1 MVVDQADIRFS
12 RHPSWLRVRFPG
24 GENFHSLKKLVRT
37 HALHTVC
44 ESANCP
50 NIGECWDKGTAT
62 FMILGNTC
70 TRRCGFCAVHTG
82 RPEGYDRDEPLR
94 VARAVQ
100 VLRLRHAV
108 VTSVDRDDLPDE
120 GSEVFAETV
129 GRIRELNPGTNV
141 EVLIPD
147 FKGSWENLAR
157 VIEAEPDVLAHNLD
171 TVPRLYAKVKPKSSY
186 EHSLALLRNVKET
199 APQIKTKTGL
209 MLGLGEEAGEI
220 EQAMDDVRS
229 ANLDI
234 LTIGQYLRP
243 SVRHSPLLKH
253 YHPDEFQE
261 LKRIGEGKGIPHV
274 ESGPLVRSSY
284 HAAEQV
290 DELLER
296 STANTL
302 PILS

>member
-1 MVVDQADIRFS
+1 MPVDQADIRFS
-12 RHPSWLRVRFPG
+12 RHPTWLRVRFPG

-37 HALHTVC
+37 NSLHTVC

-82 RPEGYDRDEPLR
+82 RPESYDRDEPMR

-100 VLRLRHAV
+100 VLKLKHAV
-108 VTSVDRDDLPDE
+108 VTSVDRDDLQDE
-120 GSEVFAETV
+120 GSEVFAETIR
-129 GRIRELNPGTNV
+129 RIRELNPGTNV

-147 FKGSWENLAR
+147 FKASCDNLAR
-157 VIEAEPDVLAHNLD
+157 VVEAWPDVLAHNLD

-186 EHSLALLRNVKET
+186 EHSLNLLRHVKQT
-199 APQIKTKTGL
+199 APHIKTKAGL
-209 MLGLGEEAGEI
+209 MLGLGEEVGEI
-220 EQAMDDVRS
+220 DQAMDDVRS
-229 ANLDI
+229 AGVDI

-243 SVRHSPLLKH
+243 SLKHLPLLKH

-261 LKRIGEGKGIPHV
+261 LKRVGEDKGIPHV

-290 DELLER
+290 EELLER
-296 STANTL
+296 SADKIF

>member
-1 MVVDQADIRFS
+1 MPIDQADIRFS

-24 GENFHSLKKLVRT
+24 GDSFHSLKKLVRT

-82 RPEGYDRDEPLR
+82 RPESYDRDEPLR

-100 VLRLRHAV
+100 VLKLRHAV

-120 GSEVFAETV
+120 GSEVFAETI
-129 GRIRELNPGTNV
+129 RWIRELNPGTNV

-147 FKGSWENLAR
+147 FKGSWANLTR
-157 VIEAEPDVLAHNLD
+157 VVEAGPDVLAHNLD

-186 EHSLALLRNVKET
+186 DHSLELLGRVKRV
-199 APQIKTKTGL
+199 APRIKTKAGL
-209 MLGLGEEAGEI
+209 MLGLGEEIGEI
-220 EQAMDDVRS
+220 DEAMDDVRS
-229 ANLDI
+229 ARVDI

-243 SVRHSPLLKH
+243 SLKHLPLLKH
-253 YHPDEFQE
+253 YHPDEFRE

-290 DELLER
+290 DELLNC
-296 STANTL
+296 SAATAF